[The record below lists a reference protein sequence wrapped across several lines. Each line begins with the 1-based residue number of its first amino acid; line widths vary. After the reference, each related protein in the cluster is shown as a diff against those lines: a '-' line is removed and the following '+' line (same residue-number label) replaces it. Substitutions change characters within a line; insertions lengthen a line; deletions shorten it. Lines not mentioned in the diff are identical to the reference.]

1 MGQSCPNQVW
11 AKLSTG
17 VHQRPEVSI
26 SKLHFDNPF
35 QEYPTCPPFM
45 SPDTEHL
52 APENP
57 GARCRHLAPGTSP
70 KPGKWGIPEKSL
82 QNAVQKCLFQVAS
95 APQSKVM
102 AQTGLG
108 QLCPMYS
115 ALIPLL

>member
-17 VHQRPEVSI
+17 VHQRPEISI

-35 QEYPTCPPFM
+35 QGYPTCPPFM

-57 GARCRHLAPGTSP
+57 GARCRHLAHHLNLASGVSLKRAFKMQFRNAYFRSLVHPSQKLGP
-70 KPGKWGIPEKSL
+70 KPD
-82 QNAVQKCLFQVAS
+82 
-95 APQSKVM
+95 
-102 AQTGLG
+102 
-108 QLCPMYS
+108 
-115 ALIPLL
+115 